1 MRYHTRLLAVA
12 VSLII
17 ACADRVVAESF
28 TFRDPTHKFEISYP
42 SDWTRKDAETSDA
55 ILGGI
60 EVVAPDDS
68 ARCLVYI
75 TKLSGTNWAMAAV
88 GSFFAG
94 GNTSEA
100 MFDSWTESDWKD
112 VFDFMSDAKVQN
124 LRDLRMKDGK
134 LSVAAEIFGTY
145 NSSGTAVNMQML
157 SKLAY
162 ARNAMYLGQCV
173 VASVDSTKEDWERL
187 APVFG
192 EIMNSF
198 DVQSD

>member
-1 MRYHTRLLAVA
+1 MALSLLVA
-12 VSLII
+12 F
-17 ACADRVVAESF
+17 ADSAFAETF
-28 TFRDPTHKFEISYP
+28 TFKDPTHKFEISYP
-42 SDWTRKDAETSDA
+42 SDWTRKDAETSDT

-60 EVVAPDDS
+60 EVVTPDDS

-88 GSFFAG
+88 GSVFAG

-112 VFDFMSDAKVQN
+112 VFEFMSDAKVQN
-124 LRDLRMKDGK
+124 HRNLRMKDGK
-134 LSVAAEIFGTY
+134 LSVSAEIFGTY
-145 NSSGTAVNMQML
+145 DSDGTAVNMHML

-162 ARNAMYLGQCV
+162 ARNAMFLGQCV
-173 VASVDSTKEDWERL
+173 VASVGSTREDWDRL
-187 APVFG
+187 APVFSG
-192 EIMNSF
+192 IMNSF